1 MSQPVN
7 IQAPQDFNVKISR
20 DKVVV
25 QDRRKIEVSKDTAR
39 IIINVDN
46 LDEFRH
52 CGWKTFED
60 LKKDAEIKIEQAKA
74 TLATL

>member
-7 IQAPQDFNVKISR
+7 ISVPKDLNVKISR

-25 QDRRKIEVSKDTAR
+25 QDRRKIEVSKDNCR

-46 LDEFRH
+46 LDDFRH
-52 CGWKTFED
+52 SGWKTFED
-60 LKKDAEIKIEQAKA
+60 LKKDAEAKIESAKQAQI
-74 TLATL
+74 